1 MNFPTPD
8 PIHRKALHLVLEAA
22 RRHGATGIAV
32 FDLDSTLFDNKARQA
47 RIVREYGAVRGIEEL
62 AACQPGHFPSGWEM
76 KEAMIACGLSAERV
90 EGIFEDAKEF
100 WRERFFSSPYC
111 VDDEPIH
118 GAAAFVRGVWEAGAT
133 VAYCT
138 GRHEPMREGS
148 IESLRLGGFPVPE
161 GERVTLIMKPTFDVT
176 DDDFKRMAHARLRE
190 LGTVIAAFDNE
201 PTHINDYHRAFPEAH
216 VVHLATDHS
225 GRDVKVLETL
235 PAVAD
240 FRMEHG

>member
-1 MNFPTPD
+1 MKFPTPD
-8 PIHRKALHLVLEAA
+8 PIHRKVLHHVLEAA
-22 RRHGATGIAV
+22 KRHGATGIAV
-32 FDLDSTLFDNKARQA
+32 FDLDSTLFDNRPRQA
-47 RIVREYGAVRGIEEL
+47 RILREYGVARGIEAL
-62 AACQPGHFPSGWEM
+62 AGCQPGHYADGWNM
-76 KEAMIACGLSAERV
+76 IEAMVACGLPRDEADAL
-90 EGIFEDAKEF
+90 FPDAKEF

-111 VDDEPIH
+111 PDDRPIE

-161 GERVTLIMKPTFDVT
+161 GERVTLIMKPSFDVT
-176 DDDFKRMAHARLRE
+176 DDDFKRMAHGRLRE

-201 PTHINDYHRAFPEAH
+201 PIHINDYHRGFPEAH

-225 GRDVKVLETL
+225 GREVAVLETI
-235 PAVAD
+235 PAIAD
-240 FRMEHG
+240 FRME